1 MALESRRARIKE
13 VRGYAPVACLSVTPK
28 SSRSVLGTLHSL
40 TGFGRATATFLDWNG
55 CCLHNLS
62 PFKEV
67 RLRPY
72 VVLGPFLYS
81 S

>member
-40 TGFGRATATFLDWNG
+40 TGFGKKVRHGPAGAAKPEYDIETYFFFLIT
-55 CCLHNLS
+55 
-62 PFKEV
+62 
-67 RLRPY
+67 
-72 VVLGPFLYS
+72 
-81 S
+81 